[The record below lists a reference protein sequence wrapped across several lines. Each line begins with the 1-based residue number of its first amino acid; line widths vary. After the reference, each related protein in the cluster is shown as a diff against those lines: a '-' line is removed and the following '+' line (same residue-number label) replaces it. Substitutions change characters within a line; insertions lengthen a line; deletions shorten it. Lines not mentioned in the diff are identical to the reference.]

1 MTPQLK
7 RKLLK
12 TLIKNSYDR
21 FLTAEQLQVDVAL
34 FDTEEFMEYV
44 KSSVISLTKSDISQM
59 IINEMNELNEVT
71 IDEVSYHRVKQKYV
85 DQLIGLIE
93 EGNDNQQYDIEI

>member
-1 MTPQLK
+1 
-7 RKLLK
+7 
-12 TLIKNSYDR
+12 
-21 FLTAEQLQVDVAL
+21 
-34 FDTEEFMEYV
+34 MEYV